1 MVNIKKTK
9 SARVVVY
16 SCIGSKTFFNQCTN
30 QVKKYK
36 KYWSP
41 VWDHSYSQPWHHL
54 EETSPGK

>member
-16 SCIGSKTFFNQCTN
+16 SCIDSKTFLDQYTN
-30 QVKKYK
+30 PVKKYK

-41 VWDHSYSQPWHHL
+41 VCYHSYSQPW
-54 EETSPGK
+54 